1 MIMKALKYLAVAAVI
16 TLGFTACEK
25 KDNNQSIG
33 SDVITEQA
41 YTDLFQQLDEYNS
54 TFEFD
59 SPSGNTQKKG
69 GRFWNWLQRVVYYD
83 ASGALI
89 GGMVLGVGGS
99 IGAGVMFSI
108 IGAVTNPYLD
118 QINSFD
124 VINKPTYEIVDN
136 EVGVWHN
143 RIIEEVLVDYPDVLD
158 GVYTEE
164 ELLEI
169 VGEKL
174 EAHDIATTQELKNVY
189 EGKNATLIKEMSLA
203 TDVKA
208 ISTAIVKAY
217 PALQKEMEVVEV
229 YMENVEK
236 NATLEKKVEY
246 TEGVVQVVKQSNISA
261 AAKNNIISSAS
272 VYANS
277 SALWGK

>member
-1 MIMKALKYLAVAAVI
+1 MKALKYLAVAAVI
-16 TLGFTACEK
+16 ILGFTACEK

-41 YTDLFQQLDEYNS
+41 YTDLFQRLDEYNS

-59 SPSGNTQKKG
+59 TPNESLQKKG
-69 GRFWNWLQRVVYYD
+69 GRFWNWLQRVVSYD

-99 IGAGVMFSI
+99 IGAGVMFSL
-108 IGAVTNPYLD
+108 IGAVTNPYTD
-118 QINSFD
+118 QINSSD

-164 ELLEI
+164 ELLGI
-169 VGEKL
+169 VGGKL

-189 EGKNATLIKEMSLA
+189 EGRNAALIKEMSLA
-203 TDVKA
+203 ADAKA
-208 ISTAIVKAY
+208 ISAAVVKAY

-229 YMENVEK
+229 YIENVEK